1 MNHLLKELKDV
12 ISDCC
17 ITVIMNTHR
26 NKQQYDLDRLQLRK
40 LISEAENRLFQCES
54 EERARFMSKRLK
66 DLAAQV
72 HFDKNLDC
80 LILFVSENVSKFMH
94 LPMQVENRVVID
106 SSFATRDLV
115 RVLHMKTNYY
125 VLVFSEY
132 KARLLEAF
140 DETPI
145 KEYGNP
151 FPIENS
157 DLYSSDTNELKNA
170 NRQQHLLLEFYNR
183 IDKAVNEIRNNNPK
197 PVLLC
202 SQQMN
207 CAEYMK
213 VADLK
218 ETIFPD
224 YMKGNKLY
232 LDANTIIREAWQ
244 VVRKQQFEKNRLRKH
259 ELEEALASGQYMSD
273 ANEIWHATSEGRIR
287 TVFIEENLFRPA
299 RIDNNT
305 ITFVPEEDRNKP
317 GVFDDIYD
325 EIIEATMNSGAE
337 VVFLPKGE
345 LTEFNGIGAVTRF

>member
-1 MNHLLKELKDV
+1 MNHLLIELKEV
-12 ISDCC
+12 FSDCC

-40 LISEAENRLFQCES
+40 LITEAENRLSQCES
-54 EERARFMSKRLK
+54 EEKARFMSKRLK
-66 DLAAQV
+66 DLSTQI

-80 LILFVSENVSKFMH
+80 LILFVSEHVSKFMH

-115 RVLHMKTNYY
+115 RVLQMKTNYY

-140 DETPI
+140 DETLI

-157 DLYSSDTNELKNA
+157 DLYSTNTNELKNA
-170 NRQQHLLLEFYNR
+170 DLQQHLLSEFYNR

-202 SQQMN
+202 SQLMN

-218 ETIFPD
+218 DTIFTD

-232 LDANTIIREAWQ
+232 LDADTIIREAWQ
-244 VVRKQQFEKNRLRKH
+244 VVHKQQFEKNRLRKH

-273 ANEIWHATSEGRIR
+273 VNEIWHATSEGRIR

-317 GVFDDIYD
+317 GVIDDIYD